1 MALFKRLVSMRPPDG
16 LVEMSEKVY
25 LFNCCISTKVLKE
38 DEYKVYMASTV
49 ADLQARYSGLSFMVF
64 NFKEG
69 DTRTQISDIL
79 SQYDMTVMEYPL
91 QYEGCPILPLQV
103 IHHFL
108 RRSESWLSV
117 EGQQNALLLH
127 CERGGWPVLAFML
140 AALVVFREQYSAEQK
155 TLEIFYKH
163 VPRDHLRL
171 LTPFNPQPSQ
181 LRYLQYISG
190 RNLGSDWPSSDTSL
204 DLDCIKLRFLPLF
217 GEKGRRPVI
226 RIYGQDSSSSTANM
240 GSTLLFTS
248 PKTEEQAHY
257 YQPDECEL
265 VKIDI
270 HHRVQGDVVI
280 ECIHL
285 DDVREEMIFRV
296 MFNTT
301 FVRNNVLKL
310 SLDEVDVMWDARDQM
325 PKNFEAEVCFENKNE
340 EFFDVEEIFSDTVD
354 AQDGLL
360 PK

>member
-1 MALFKRLVSMRPPDG
+1 
-16 LVEMSEKVY
+16 
-25 LFNCCISTKVLKE
+25 
-38 DEYKVYMASTV
+38 MASTV

-79 SQYDMTVMEYPL
+79 SQYNMMTVTEYPL
-91 QYEGCPILPLQV
+91 PYEGCPMLPLEV
-103 IHHFL
+103 IHHVL

-140 AALVVFREQYSAEQK
+140 AALVVFRKEYSAEQK
-155 TLEIFYKH
+155 TLEIFYKF
-163 VPRDHLRL
+163 VPRELLRN

-181 LRYLQYISG
+181 LRYLQYVSE

-204 DLDCIKLRFLPLF
+204 DLDCIISYL
-217 GEKGRRPVI
+217 
-226 RIYGQDSSSSTANM
+226 D
-240 GSTLLFTS
+240 
-248 PKTEEQAHY
+248 
-257 YQPDECEL
+257 DECEL

-270 HHRVQGDVVI
+270 HQRVQGDVVL

-310 SLDEVDVMWDARDQM
+310 SLDEVDVLWNARDQM

>member
-1 MALFKRLVSMRPPDG
+1 MALFKCLDCMLPPHG
-16 LVEMSEKVY
+16 LIEISEKVY
-25 LFNCCISTKVLKE
+25 FFDFSVSTKVLN
-38 DEYKVYMASTV
+38 TV

-79 SQYDMTVMEYPL
+79 SQYDMMTVTEYPL
-91 QYEGCPILPLQV
+91 PYEGCPILPLEV
-103 IHHFL
+103 IHHVL

-140 AALVVFREQYSAEQK
+140 AALVLFRKQYSGEQK
-155 TLEIFYKH
+155 TLEIFYKF
-163 VPRDHLRL
+163 VPTELLRN
-171 LTPFNPQPSQ
+171 LTPFNPKPSQ
-181 LRYLQYISG
+181 LRYLQYVSE
-190 RNLGSDWPSSDTSL
+190 RNLGSDWPSSDASL
-204 DLDCIKLRFLPLF
+204 DLDCIILRFLPLF
-217 GEKGRRPVI
+217 GEKGCRPVI

-248 PKTEEQAHY
+248 EEQAHY
-257 YQPDECEL
+257 YQPDECKL

-270 HHRVQGDVVI
+270 HHRVQGDVVL

-310 SLDEVDVMWDARDQM
+310 GLDEVDVMWDARDQM
-325 PKNFEAEVCFENKNE
+325 PKNFEAEVCFENKNGTESPAHE
-340 EFFDVEEIFSDTVD
+340 EFFDVEEIFNDTVD
-354 AQDGLL
+354 A
-360 PK
+360 

>member
-16 LVEMSEKVY
+16 LIEMSEKVY

-79 SQYDMTVMEYPL
+79 SQYDMTVMEYPQ

-140 AALVVFREQYSAEQK
+140 AALVLFRKQYSGEQK
-155 TLEIFYKH
+155 TLEIFYKF
-163 VPRDHLRL
+163 VPRELLRL
-171 LTPFNPQPSQ
+171 LTPFNSQPSQ

-248 PKTEEQAHY
+248 PKTEEQDHY

-270 HHRVQGDVVI
+270 HHRVQGDVVL

-296 MFNTT
+296 MFNAT

-340 EFFDVEEIFSDTVD
+340 EFFDVEETFSDTVD